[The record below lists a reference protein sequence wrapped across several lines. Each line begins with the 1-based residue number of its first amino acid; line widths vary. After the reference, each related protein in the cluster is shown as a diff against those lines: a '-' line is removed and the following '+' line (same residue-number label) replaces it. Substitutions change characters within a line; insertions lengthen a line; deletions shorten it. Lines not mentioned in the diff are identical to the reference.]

1 MDNNEQFIAN
11 ITEKPP
17 QIFGLEYV
25 NVCVS
30 LYISISHHS
39 SDTDKIKYK
48 HCIFYSTLLTCSVNH
63 AWINGQQ

>member
-30 LYISISHHS
+30 LYIYLSHI
-39 SDTDKIKYK
+39 TAQTLIKLNINITYFIK
-48 HCIFYSTLLTCSVNH
+48 HFSHVV
-63 AWINGQQ
+63 

>member
-1 MDNNEQFIAN
+1 MNSLLQ
-11 ITEKPP
+11 TLQKSPP

-48 HCIFYSTLLTCSVNH
+48 HYIFY
-63 AWINGQQ
+63 

>member
-30 LYISISHHS
+30 LYIYI
-39 SDTDKIKYK
+39 Y
-48 HCIFYSTLLTCSVNH
+48 LTSQLRH
-63 AWINGQQ
+63 W